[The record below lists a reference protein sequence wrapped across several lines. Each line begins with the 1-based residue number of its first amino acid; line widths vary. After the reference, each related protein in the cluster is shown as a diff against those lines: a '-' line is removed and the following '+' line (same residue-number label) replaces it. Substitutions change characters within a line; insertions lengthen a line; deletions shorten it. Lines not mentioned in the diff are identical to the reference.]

1 MEKLR
6 NDILNQKIE
15 VLGNGFVELCDYMG
29 NDETVVRCARQS
41 YGKDEDALTEEMISN
56 QIGRM
61 MRDGHTSPFEQVV
74 FQFHLKMPIF
84 VARQWVRFR
93 TARLNELSGRYTKF
107 GEGDFYVPGKG
118 SLRNRNSYLNELLEK
133 PSEEQDEQSESFKE
147 SLDKYLVQT
156 LTEEKE
162 GILTDTVKEWNKL
175 SYELY
180 DKSSGKIPK
189 ELARI
194 TLPLTLMTEMYWQ
207 MDLHNLLHFLELRM
221 EEHAQKEIREYAL
234 AIYKIVNKICPI
246 SIKHFTEY
254 KFNALTLSESEIKAL
269 SDFLRNDRSHYRSLN
284 DEVHIIGKIYDTA
297 DKIEWRNQ
305 ILKPL
310 VE

>member
-41 YGKDEDALTEEMISN
+41 YGKDEDALTEEMIHD

-107 GEGDFYVPGKG
+107 GKGDFYVPGKG
-118 SLRNRNSYLNELLEK
+118 SLRKRNSYAPEV
-133 PSEEQDEQSESFKE
+133 EESANIYSTKT
-147 SLDKYLVQT
+147 V
-156 LTEEKE
+156 TEEKE
-162 GILTDTVKEWNKL
+162 EILTDIVEKNNEAAYK
-175 SYELY
+175 LY
-180 DKSSGKIPK
+180 DESVDSKKIQK
-189 ELARI
+189 ELARV
-194 TLPLTLMTEMYWQ
+194 TLPLSLMTEMYWQ

-246 SIKHFTEY
+246 SIKHFMEY
-254 KFNALTLSESEIKAL
+254 KFNALILGENEIKILSEVLHNNVEYNTLNSE
-269 SDFLRNDRSHYRSLN
+269 
-284 DEVHIIGKIYDTA
+284 DEMAVVSKIHGMVN
-297 DKIEWRNQ
+297 KVGWRNE
-305 ILKPL
+305 IIKDT
-310 VE
+310 EDN